1 MTAGGKEKRPVT
13 LPEGVSLR
21 RVAEVL
27 LDAWEADPRRW
38 MNAPP
43 QLREGAQPKATMP
56 VPQDAM
62 DLFRLLAERRVDY
75 LLVGGMAMLTYVK
88 GRNTKDVDLLMSVAA
103 LEQLPELKIEDRNDF
118 FARGKF
124 KSIQVDLLLT
134 KNPLFKI
141 VAEKF
146 ATRHPFAEMAVPAAT
161 VEGMILLKL
170 LRCRRFIG
178 RSIWTGSTV
187 YENDIKMLLAR
198 YQPEIEPL
206 FQLLE
211 PHMLPS
217 GFERNCKKIVS
228 DEQQRVARMQKRRFQ
243 TEMSA
248 AEHSRTQPGHSLL
261 QRAGQFA
268 RAHHRPSARR
278 SNRSSCLTR
287 SSLPTIAAGTSRGK
301 SSRNSRRAT
310 RASACSGWRS
320 TAARARRASPA

>member
-1 MTAGGKEKRPVT
+1 MTAASKEKRTVT

-21 RVAEVL
+21 RLAEVL

-43 QLREGAQPKATMP
+43 QLRDGAQSKPAMP

-75 LLVGGMAMLTYVK
+75 LLVGGMAMLTYIK

-146 ATRHPFAEMAVPAAT
+146 ATQHPFDELAVPTAT
-161 VEGMILLKL
+161 IEGMILLKL
-170 LRCRRFIG
+170 FALPSLYRQFDWERIH
-178 RSIWTGSTV
+178 V
-187 YENDIKMLLAR
+187 YEGDVKTLLALHR
-198 YQPEIEPL
+198 PAMEQL
-206 FQLLE
+206 FTLLE
-211 PHMLPS
+211 PHIPPTDLK
-217 GFERNCKKIVS
+217 ELKKIVS
-228 DEQQRVARMQKRRFQ
+228 EEQQRIAKAERDIQK
-243 TEMSA
+243 
-248 AEHSRTQPGHSLL
+248 
-261 QRAGQFA
+261 
-268 RAHHRPSARR
+268 
-278 SNRSSCLTR
+278 
-287 SSLPTIAAGTSRGK
+287 
-301 SSRNSRRAT
+301 
-310 RASACSGWRS
+310 
-320 TAARARRASPA
+320 

>member
-1 MTAGGKEKRPVT
+1 MTAASKEKRTVT

-43 QLREGAQPKATMP
+43 QLRNGAQSRPAMP

-75 LLVGGMAMLTYVK
+75 LLVSGMAMLTYIN

-146 ATRHPFAEMAVPAAT
+146 ATQHPFDELAVPTAT
-161 VEGMILLKL
+161 IEGMILLKL
-170 LRCRRFIG
+170 FALPSLYRQFDWERIH
-178 RSIWTGSTV
+178 V
-187 YENDIKMLLAR
+187 YEGDVKTLLALHKPAME
-198 YQPEIEPL
+198 QL
-206 FQLLE
+206 FNLLE
-211 PHMLPS
+211 PHIPPTDLK
-217 GFERNCKKIVS
+217 ELKKIVS
-228 DEQQRVARMQKRRFQ
+228 EEQQRIAKAERDIQK
-243 TEMSA
+243 
-248 AEHSRTQPGHSLL
+248 
-261 QRAGQFA
+261 
-268 RAHHRPSARR
+268 
-278 SNRSSCLTR
+278 
-287 SSLPTIAAGTSRGK
+287 
-301 SSRNSRRAT
+301 
-310 RASACSGWRS
+310 
-320 TAARARRASPA
+320 

>member
-1 MTAGGKEKRPVT
+1 MTAAAKEKRDVT

-43 QLREGAQPKATMP
+43 QLRDGVQSKPAMP

-75 LLVGGMAMLTYVK
+75 LLVGGMAMLTYIK

-146 ATRHPFAEMAVPAAT
+146 ATKHSFDELAVPTAT
-161 VEGMILLKL
+161 IEGMILLKL
-170 LRCRRFIG
+170 FALPSLYRQFDWERIH
-178 RSIWTGSTV
+178 V
-187 YENDIKMLLAR
+187 YEGDVKTLLALHR
-198 YQPEIEPL
+198 PAMEQL
-206 FQLLE
+206 FTLLE
-211 PHMLPS
+211 PHIPPTDLK
-217 GFERNCKKIVS
+217 ELKKIVS
-228 DEQQRVARMQKRRFQ
+228 EEQQRIAKTERDIQK
-243 TEMSA
+243 
-248 AEHSRTQPGHSLL
+248 
-261 QRAGQFA
+261 
-268 RAHHRPSARR
+268 
-278 SNRSSCLTR
+278 
-287 SSLPTIAAGTSRGK
+287 
-301 SSRNSRRAT
+301 
-310 RASACSGWRS
+310 
-320 TAARARRASPA
+320 